1 MEPKLENLLNDVE
14 KKLLTLLGPRLSN
27 IILFGSHAKG
37 SNDNDSDIDIIA
49 LIDDDDLKQYD
60 KEILRINV
68 DLSIKYDVD
77 LSIITGNS
85 RDYQLNIEV
94 IPLYRN
100 IDKEG
105 INIYAA

>member
-1 MEPKLENLLNDVE
+1 MEPKLENLLDEVE
-14 KKLLTLLGPRLSN
+14 KELLTLLGRRLDN
-27 IILFGSHAKG
+27 IILFGSQAKG
-37 SNDNDSDIDIIA
+37 SNDNDSDIDILA
-49 LIDDDDLKQYD
+49 LINEEDLQQFD

-77 LSIITGNS
+77 LSIITGNTS
-85 RDYQLNIEV
+85 DYNLNMKV

-100 IDKEG
+100 IEREG